1 MPGCTRCI
9 MPSLFTQEYNTK
21 GMPMTSIKVKFRPST
36 VDGKEGGLY
45 FQIIHNRVVRQLNT
59 DYKVLAEEWDA
70 ESESVIVNGNRSNL
84 LLGIQERLAWDM
96 ARLEKVVRSL
106 ETERRRFTADDVI
119 TMFHKLTKESSL
131 FTFMHGVIAQLKQ
144 LGKIRTSETY
154 TATLNSFMAFRDEQD
169 VPLDGINSDMML
181 MYEAYLKAR
190 EVRMNTISFYMRN
203 LRAVYNRA
211 VEKGLTQQNN
221 PFRHVYTGVDKTV
234 KRAIPIKVIKALKEL
249 DLSMKPSL
257 DFARDMFMFSF
268 YTRGMSFVDMAYL
281 RKTDIKNGILTYRR
295 RKTGQELSIKWEK
308 CMAEIIAKYPE
319 NKTDYLLPIIKEEG
333 NGRNSVSHQACLNG
347 RVVTDE
353 GKANERRQYDNTL
366 HLVNYRLKE
375 LSTMLKLLRPLT
387 MYVARHSWASAAK
400 AKNVPLSVIS
410 EGMGHDSE
418 ATTQIYL
425 ASLETSVV
433 DKANK
438 MILGL
443 L

>member
-1 MPGCTRCI
+1 M
-9 MPSLFTQEYNTK
+9 
-21 GMPMTSIKVKFRPST
+21 MTSIKVKFRPST

-59 DYKVLAEEWDA
+59 DYKVFAEEWDA
-70 ESESVIVNGNRSNL
+70 ESESVIVNGNRSNF
-84 LLGIQERLAWDM
+84 LLGIQERLAWDVP
-96 ARLEKVVRSL
+96 RLEKVVRSL
-106 ETERRRFTADDVI
+106 ETERRRFSADDVI

-144 LGKIRTSETY
+144 LGKVRTSGTY
-154 TATLNSFMAFRDEQD
+154 TATLNSFMAFREEQD

-190 EVRMNTISFYMRN
+190 GVRMNTISFYMRN

-211 VEKGLTQQNN
+211 VENGLTPQNN

-234 KRAIPIKVIKALKEL
+234 KRAIPIKDIKALKEL
-249 DLSMKPSL
+249 DLSIKPSL
-257 DFARDMFMFSF
+257 DFARDMFLFSF

-281 RKTDIKNGILTYRR
+281 KKTDLQNGILSYRR
-295 RKTGQELSIKWEK
+295 RKTGQELTIKWEK

-319 NKTDYLLPIIKEEG
+319 NKTDFLLPIIKGEG
-333 NGRNSVSHQACLNG
+333 SGRNSESHQTCLNG

-353 GKANERRQYDNTL
+353 GEANERRQYDNAL

-375 LSTMLKLLRPLT
+375 LSTMLKLQRPLT

>member
-1 MPGCTRCI
+1 
-9 MPSLFTQEYNTK
+9 
-21 GMPMTSIKVKFRPST
+21 MTSIKVKFRPST
-36 VDGKEGGLY
+36 LANKEGSIY
-45 FQIIHNRVVRQLNT
+45 IQVIHNRVVRQLTT
-59 DYKVLAEEWDA
+59 DYKIFAEEWDA

-84 LLGIQERLAWDM
+84 LLSIQERLAWDM
-96 ARLEKVVRSL
+96 ARLKKVVRSL
-106 ETERRRFTADDVI
+106 ETERRRFTADDVN

-154 TATLNSFMAFRDEQD
+154 TATLNSFMAFREEQD
-169 VPLDGINSDMML
+169 VPLDGITSDLML
-181 MYEAYLKAR
+181 LYEAYLKAR
-190 EVRMNTISFYMRN
+190 GVRMNTISFYMRN

-211 VEKGLTQQNN
+211 VEKGLTPQNN

-234 KRAIPIKVIKALKEL
+234 KRAIPIKDIKALKEL
-249 DLSMKPSL
+249 DLSLKPTL
-257 DFARDMFMFSF
+257 DFVRDMFMFSF
-268 YTRGMSFVDMAYL
+268 YTRGMSFIDMAYL
-281 RKTDIKNGILTYRR
+281 KKSDLKNGILTYRR
-295 RKTGQELSIKWEK
+295 RKTGQQLTIKWEK
-308 CMAEIIAKYPE
+308 CMEDIIAKYSKNE
-319 NKTDYLLPIIKEEG
+319 TDVLLPIITKQG
-333 NGRNSVSHQACLNG
+333 
-347 RVVTDE
+347 
-353 GKANERRQYDNTL
+353 NERRQYDNAL
-366 HLVNYRLKE
+366 HLVNYHLKE
-375 LSTMLKLLRPLT
+375 LSTMLKLQRPLT

>member
-1 MPGCTRCI
+1 
-9 MPSLFTQEYNTK
+9 
-21 GMPMTSIKVKFRPST
+21 MTSIKVKFRPST

-59 DYKVLAEEWDA
+59 DYKVFAEEWDA

-84 LLGIQERLAWDM
+84 LLGIQERLAWDV

-106 ETERRRFTADDVI
+106 ETECRRFTADDVI

-144 LGKIRTSETY
+144 LGKVRTSETY
-154 TATLNSFMAFRDEQD
+154 TATLNSFMAFREEQD
-169 VPLDGINSDMML
+169 VPIDGISSDLML

-190 EVRMNTISFYMRN
+190 GVRMNTISFYMRN

-211 VEKGLTQQNN
+211 VEKGLTSQNN

-234 KRAIPIKVIKALKEL
+234 KRAIPIKAIKALKEL

-281 RKTDIKNGILTYRR
+281 RKTDLQNGILTYRR
-295 RKTGQELSIKWEK
+295 RKTGQELTIKWEK
-308 CMAEIIAKYPE
+308 CMAEIIAKYSE
-319 NKTDYLLPIIKEEG
+319 NQTDFLLPIIKEQG
-333 NGRNSVSHQACLNG
+333 NGRNSESHQACLNG

-353 GKANERRQYDNTL
+353 GEANERRQYDNAL
-366 HLVNYRLKE
+366 HLVNYRLKK
-375 LSTMLKLLRPLT
+375 LSTMLKLQRPIT
-387 MYVARHSWASAAK
+387 MYVARHSWASVAK

>member
-1 MPGCTRCI
+1 
-9 MPSLFTQEYNTK
+9 
-21 GMPMTSIKVKFRPST
+21 
-36 VDGKEGGLY
+36 
-45 FQIIHNRVVRQLNT
+45 
-59 DYKVLAEEWDA
+59 
-70 ESESVIVNGNRSNL
+70 
-84 LLGIQERLAWDM
+84 M

-106 ETERRRFTADDVI
+106 ETEHRRFTADDVI

-144 LGKIRTSETY
+144 LGKVRTSETY
-154 TATLNSFMAFRDEQD
+154 TTTLNI
-169 VPLDGINSDMML
+169 DGISSDLML

-190 EVRMNTISFYMRN
+190 GVRMNTISFYMRN

-211 VEKGLTQQNN
+211 VEKGLTPQNN

-234 KRAIPIKVIKALKEL
+234 KRAIPIKDIKALKEV
-249 DLSMKPSL
+249 D
-257 DFARDMFMFSF
+257 FSF

-281 RKTDIKNGILTYRR
+281 KKTDLQNGILTYRR
-295 RKTGQELSIKWEK
+295 RKTGQELTIKWEK
-308 CMAEIIAKYPE
+308 CMEDIIAKYPKNE
-319 NKTDYLLPIIKEEG
+319 TDFFLPIIKKQG
-333 NGRNSVSHQACLNG
+333 
-347 RVVTDE
+347 
-353 GKANERRQYDNTL
+353 NERKQYDNAL

-375 LSTMLKLLRPLT
+375 LSTMLKLQRPLT

>member
-1 MPGCTRCI
+1 
-9 MPSLFTQEYNTK
+9 
-21 GMPMTSIKVKFRPST
+21 MTSIKVKFRPST

-59 DYKVLAEEWDA
+59 DYKVFAEEWDA
-70 ESESVIVNGNRSNL
+70 KSESIIVHDNRSNL
-84 LLGIQERLAWDM
+84 LLGIQERLAWDV

-144 LGKIRTSETY
+144 LGKVRTSETY
-154 TATLNSFMAFRDEQD
+154 TATLKSFMAFRENQD
-169 VPLDGINSDMML
+169 VPLDGITSDLML
-181 MYEAYLKAR
+181 LYEAFLKAR
-190 EVRMNTISFYMRN
+190 GVRTNTISFYMRN

-211 VEKGLTQQNN
+211 VEKGLTAQQY

-234 KRAIPIKVIKALKEL
+234 KRAIPIKAIKALKEL

-281 RKTDIKNGILTYRR
+281 RRTDLQNGILTYRR

-308 CMAEIIAKYPE
+308 CMAEIIAKYPA
-319 NKTDYLLPIIKEEG
+319 NKTDFLLPIIKEKG
-333 NGRNSVSHQACLNG
+333 NGRNSESHQACLNG

-353 GKANERRQYDNTL
+353 GEANERRQYDNAQ

-375 LSTMLKLLRPLT
+375 LSTMLKLQRSLT

-438 MILGL
+438 MILGFL
-443 L
+443 

>member
-1 MPGCTRCI
+1 
-9 MPSLFTQEYNTK
+9 
-21 GMPMTSIKVKFRPST
+21 MTSIKIKFRPSA
-36 VDGKEGGLY
+36 VNGKEGSLY

-59 DYKVLAEEWDA
+59 DYKVFANEWDA
-70 ESESVIVNGNRSNL
+70 QTESIAVCGSRSNL
-84 LLGIQERLAWDM
+84 LLGIQERLFWDV
-96 ARLEKVVRSL
+96 ACLEKVIRLL
-106 ETERRRFTADDVI
+106 ETGSRHFTADDVI
-119 TMFHKLTKESSL
+119 TLFHKQTKDSSFL
-131 FTFMHGVIAQLKQ
+131 NFMHGVIAQLKQ
-144 LGKIRTSETY
+144 LGKVRTSETY
-154 TATLNSFMAFRDEQD
+154 KATLKSFMSFRDEQD
-169 VPLDGINSDMML
+169 VPLDGITSDLML
-181 MYEAYLKAR
+181 MYEAHLKAR
-190 EVRMNTISFYMRN
+190 GVRMNTISFYMRN

-211 VEKGLTQQNN
+211 VEKGLTAQQY

-234 KRAIPIKVIKALKEL
+234 KRAIPIKAIKALKEL

-257 DFARDMFMFSF
+257 DFARDMFLFSF
-268 YTRGMSFVDMAYL
+268 YTRGMSFVDIAYL
-281 RKTDIKNGILTYRR
+281 KKTDLQNGILTYRR

-319 NKTDYLLPIIKEEG
+319 NKTDFFLPIITKQG
-333 NGRNSVSHQACLNG
+333 
-347 RVVTDE
+347 
-353 GKANERRQYDNTL
+353 NERKQYDNAL
-366 HLVNYRLKE
+366 HLVNYHLKD
-375 LSTMLKLLRPLT
+375 LSEMLQLQRPLT

>member
-1 MPGCTRCI
+1 
-9 MPSLFTQEYNTK
+9 
-21 GMPMTSIKVKFRPST
+21 MTSIKVKFRPST

-59 DYKVLAEEWDA
+59 DYKVFAEEWDA

-84 LLGIQERLAWDM
+84 LLGIQERLAWDVS
-96 ARLEKVVRSL
+96 RFEKVVRLL

-144 LGKIRTSETY
+144 LGKVRTSETY
-154 TATLNSFMAFRDEQD
+154 TATLNSFMAFREDFMAFREEQD
-169 VPLDGINSDMML
+169 VPIDGISSDLML

-190 EVRMNTISFYMRN
+190 GVRMNTISFYMRN

-211 VEKGLTQQNN
+211 VEKGLTSQNN

-234 KRAIPIKVIKALKEL
+234 KRAIPIKDIKFLKEL
-249 DLSMKPSL
+249 DLSIKPSL

-281 RKTDIKNGILTYRR
+281 KKTDLQNGILTYRR
-295 RKTGQELSIKWEK
+295 RKTGQELTIKWEQ
-308 CMAEIIAKYPE
+308 CMAEIVDKYPE
-319 NKTDYLLPIIKEEG
+319 NQTDFLLPIIKEKG
-333 NGRNSVSHQACLNG
+333 NGRNSESHQACLNG

-353 GKANERRQYDNTL
+353 GEANERRQYDNAQ

-375 LSTMLKLLRPLT
+375 LSTMLKLQRPLT

>member
-1 MPGCTRCI
+1 M
-9 MPSLFTQEYNTK
+9 
-21 GMPMTSIKVKFRPST
+21 

-59 DYKVLAEEWDA
+59 DYKAFAEEWDA
-70 ESESVIVNGNRSNL
+70 ESESVVVNGNRSNL
-84 LLGIQERLAWDM
+84 LLGIQERLAWDV

-119 TMFHKLTKESSL
+119 TVFHKLTKESSL

-144 LGKIRTSETY
+144 LGKVRTSETY
-154 TATLNSFMAFRDEQD
+154 TATLKSFMAFRDEQD
-169 VPLDGINSDMML
+169 VPLDGISSDMML
-181 MYEAYLKAR
+181 MYEAHLKAR
-190 EVRMNTISFYMRN
+190 GVRMNTISFYMRN

-211 VEKGLTQQNN
+211 VEKGLTQPNN

-234 KRAIPIKVIKALKEL
+234 KRAIPIKAIKALKEL

-257 DFARDMFMFSF
+257 DFARDMFLFSF
-268 YTRGMSFVDMAYL
+268 YTRGMSFVDIAYL
-281 RKTDIKNGILTYRR
+281 KKTDLQNGILTYRR

-375 LSTMLKLLRPLT
+375 LSTMLKLQRPLT

>member
-1 MPGCTRCI
+1 
-9 MPSLFTQEYNTK
+9 
-21 GMPMTSIKVKFRPST
+21 MPMTSIKIKFRPS
-36 VDGKEGGLY
+36 VVNGKEGSLY

-59 DYKVLAEEWDA
+59 DYKVFVNEWDA
-70 ESESVIVNGNRSNL
+70 QTESIAVCGIRSNL
-84 LLGIQERLAWDM
+84 LLGIQERLSWDVI
-96 ARLEKVVRSL
+96 RLEKVIHLL
-106 ETERRRFTADDVI
+106 ETGSRRFTADDVI
-119 TMFHKLTKESSL
+119 ILFHKQTKDSSL
-131 FTFMHGVIAQLKQ
+131 LNFMQGVIAQLKQ
-144 LGKIRTSETY
+144 LGKVRTSETY
-154 TATLNSFMAFRDEQD
+154 KATLKSFMSFRDEQD
-169 VPLDGINSDMML
+169 VPLDGITSEMML
-181 MYEAYLKAR
+181 MYEAYLKTR

-211 VEKGLTQQNN
+211 VEKGLTTQNN

-234 KRAIPIKVIKALKEL
+234 KRAIPIKAIKALKEL
-249 DLSMKPSL
+249 DLSMNPTL
-257 DFARDMFMFSF
+257 DFARDMFLFSF
-268 YTRGMSFVDMAYL
+268 YTRGMSFIDMAYL
-281 RKTDIKNGILTYRR
+281 KKADIKNGILTYRR

-308 CMAEIIAKYPE
+308 CMAEIVAKYPE
-319 NKTDYLLPIIKEEG
+319 NKTDFLLPIIKESG
-333 NGRNSVSHQACLNG
+333 
-347 RVVTDE
+347 
-353 GKANERRQYDNTL
+353 NERKQYDNAL

-375 LSTMLKLLRPLT
+375 LSTMLKLQRPLT

-425 ASLETSVV
+425 ASLEKSVV